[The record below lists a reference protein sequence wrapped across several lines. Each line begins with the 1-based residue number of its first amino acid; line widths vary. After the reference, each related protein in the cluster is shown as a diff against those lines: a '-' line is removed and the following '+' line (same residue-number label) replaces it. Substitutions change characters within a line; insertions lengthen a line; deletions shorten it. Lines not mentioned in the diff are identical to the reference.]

1 MPERMD
7 ERDLERTLSDIGG
20 RFDGPR
26 RDMWP
31 AVRARIA
38 ERRAMPWWSRLGLLG
53 LDQRTLA
60 PVAATL
66 AVILVAAFLLTPN
79 LAARAA
85 EAIGLPGA
93 QIFRVPATP
102 STMPT
107 TAGSVTFAGRRA
119 ASLAEAT
126 RIAGFQV
133 REPDALGRPDE
144 IYVETAPVRVT
155 LVYRTRP
162 ALPATALGG
171 IGALVVQFKGT
182 LDAPVLGKAIGPDTT
197 LEAVPLSGGNAAYW
211 LAGQPH
217 QFFYRDTAGNMQPE
231 TLRLAGNTLL
241 WEAAGV
247 TYRLEAQ
254 VIREEAV
261 RIASSFR

>member
-1 MPERMD
+1 MRDRMD
-7 ERDLERTLSDIGG
+7 ERELEQTLWDIGG
-20 RFDGPR
+20 RLEGPR

-31 AVRARIA
+31 AVQARIA
-38 ERRAMPWWSRLGLLG
+38 ERRVMPWWSRLSW
-53 LDQRTLA
+53 DSRSLA

-66 AVILVAAFLLTPN
+66 AVILVAAFVLTPG

-85 EAIGLPGA
+85 EAIGLPGV

-102 STMPT
+102 SASPKTD
-107 TAGSVTFAGRRA
+107 GSATFAGRRA
-119 ASLAEAT
+119 ASFAEAT
-126 RIAGFQV
+126 RIAGFEV
-133 REPDALGRPDE
+133 REPTALGAPDE
-144 IYVETAPVRVT
+144 IYVETAPTKVT

-162 ALPATALGG
+162 GLPATALPG
-171 IGALVVQFKGT
+171 IGALLVQFRGT

-197 LEAVPLSGGNAAYW
+197 VETVALRNGTAAYW

-217 QFFYRDTAGNMQPE
+217 QFFYRDTAGSFQPE

-241 WEAAGV
+241 WEAGGM

-254 VIREEAV
+254 VTREEAV
-261 RIASSFR
+261 RIASTIR